1 MNEGRNIGWP
11 LTSLRER
18 MWGHSR
24 RFSSCPFPMRN
35 HTSRFVSRP
44 YNPTPKCRQRKDAP
58 LIHGGSRSEDHD
70 HLFNP
75 REGRVIRVNLPLT
88 AAGGEQHTSSLVFLF
103 LSPLWAPP
111 AKSTGFTHV
120 LWLCCLCLPPSSSTI
135 WNELLSNIK
144 QCFVTAWL
152 ELDC

>member
-1 MNEGRNIGWP
+1 MKEGILDDLWLPWEKECEATVGASHPAPSQWETTYLGLYPGLITPHPNAGKGKMPPWSMEDPVLKIMI
-11 LTSLRER
+11 TSL
-18 MWGHSR
+18 
-24 RFSSCPFPMRN
+24 
-35 HTSRFVSRP
+35 
-44 YNPTPKCRQRKDAP
+44 TPGKGESYGWIP
-58 LIHGGSRSEDHD
+58 
-70 HLFNP
+70 
-75 REGRVIRVNLPLT
+75 PLT
-88 AAGGEQHTSSLVFLF
+88 AAGGQQHTSSLVFLF

-152 ELDC
+152 GLDC